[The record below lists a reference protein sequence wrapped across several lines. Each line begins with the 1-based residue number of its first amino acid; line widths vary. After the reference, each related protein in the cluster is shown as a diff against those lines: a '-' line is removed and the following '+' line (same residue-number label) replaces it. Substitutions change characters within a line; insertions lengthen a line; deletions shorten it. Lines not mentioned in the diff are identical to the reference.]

1 MERQK
6 MKHMRKTHGIYP
18 LISLLNI
25 FQLPVHMV
33 YISMINRISFNYD
46 INPAILNEGF
56 FWFKDLSS
64 PDPTGI
70 LPVMGGIISLLNIL
84 TTSNQNTSSVMRKI
98 RKYIYILP
106 LISIPVWM
114 TFPVVSIFNFQSFLL
129 RHSICTG
136 WQLPQ
141 FNLWFWIFSDRIV
154 SAPSLAF
161 PSTYQAVSWSVTI
174 SSLKLKPWKTN
185 LKY

>member
-70 LPVMGGIISLLNIL
+70 LPIMGGIISLLNIL

-114 TFPVVSIFNFQSFLL
+114 TFPVVSTELITDLFDQA
-129 RHSICTG
+129 
-136 WQLPQ
+136 
-141 FNLWFWIFSDRIV
+141 FNLYWLTASSVQLVILNLFRSDRFRAFIGIPEYLPGSV
-154 SAPSLAF
+154 LELSL
-161 PSTYQAVSWSVTI
+161 I
-174 SSLKLKPWKTN
+174 HI
-185 LKY
+185 

>member
-1 MERQK
+1 
-6 MKHMRKTHGIYP
+6 
-18 LISLLNI
+18 
-25 FQLPVHMV
+25 
-33 YISMINRISFNYD
+33 MINRISFNYD

-70 LPVMGGIISLLNIL
+70 LPIMGGVISLLNIL

-114 TFPVVSIFNFQSFLL
+114 TFPVA
-129 RHSICTG
+129 
-136 WQLPQ
+136 
-141 FNLWFWIFSDRIV
+141 FNLYWLTASTVQLVILNLFRSDRFR
-154 SAPSLAF
+154 AF
-161 PSTYQAVSWSVTI
+161 IGIPEYLPGSV
-174 SSLKLKPWKTN
+174 LERNNLKP
-185 LKY
+185 

>member
-1 MERQK
+1 
-6 MKHMRKTHGIYP
+6 
-18 LISLLNI
+18 
-25 FQLPVHMV
+25 MV

-70 LPVMGGIISLLNIL
+70 LPIMGGIISLLNIL

-114 TFPVVSIFNFQSFLL
+114 TFPVA
-129 RHSICTG
+129 
-136 WQLPQ
+136 
-141 FNLWFWIFSDRIV
+141 FNLYWLTASTVQLVILNLFRSDRFR
-154 SAPSLAF
+154 AF
-161 PSTYQAVSWSVTI
+161 IGIPEYLPGSV
-174 SSLKLKPWKTN
+174 LERNNLKP
-185 LKY
+185 

>member
-1 MERQK
+1 MIWNQNKEAAKMERQK
-6 MKHMRKTHGIYP
+6 LRQMRKTHGIYP

-25 FQLPVHMV
+25 FQLPVHLV

-70 LPVMGGIISLLNIL
+70 LPVLGGVISLMNIL
-84 TTSNQNTSSVMRKI
+84 TTSTQNTSSVMRKI

-114 TFPVVSIFNFQSFLL
+114 TFPVVSETFISNIFVQA
-129 RHSICTG
+129 
-136 WQLPQ
+136 
-141 FNLWFWIFSDRIV
+141 FNLYWLTTS
-154 SAPSLAF
+154 
-161 PSTYQAVSWSVTI
+161 SV
-174 SSLKLKPWKTN
+174 
-185 LKY
+185 

>member
-1 MERQK
+1 
-6 MKHMRKTHGIYP
+6 MKHLRKTHGIYP

-70 LPVMGGIISLLNIL
+70 LPIAGGIISLLNIL

-114 TFPVVSIFNFQSFLL
+114 TFPVVSRKKIN
-129 RHSICTG
+129 
-136 WQLPQ
+136 
-141 FNLWFWIFSDRIV
+141 
-154 SAPSLAF
+154 
-161 PSTYQAVSWSVTI
+161 
-174 SSLKLKPWKTN
+174 
-185 LKY
+185 